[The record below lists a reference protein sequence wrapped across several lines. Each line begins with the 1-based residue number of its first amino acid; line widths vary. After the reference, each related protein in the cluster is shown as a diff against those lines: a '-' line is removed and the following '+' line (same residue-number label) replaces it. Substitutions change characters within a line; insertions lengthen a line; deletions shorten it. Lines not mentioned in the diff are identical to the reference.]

1 MPSLGLEHSCCRGSP
16 MAGQAPFWCQLGLL
30 QCSLGLRRPDF
41 YDVTEQPDF
50 EVPFGVSSDM
60 LD

>member
-1 MPSLGLEHSCCRGSP
+1 MHSLGLEHSCCHGSP
-16 MAGQAPFWCQLGLL
+16 MAGQAPFWYQLGLL
-30 QCSLGLRRPDF
+30 QCFLRLRRLHF
-41 YDVTEQPDF
+41 YAFSEPPGF

>member
-1 MPSLGLEHSCCRGSP
+1 MPSLGLGPSCCQPPP
-16 MAGQAPFWCQLGLL
+16 MAGQGPFWSQFGLL
-30 QCSLGLRRPDF
+30 QCFLGLRRLHF
-41 YDVTEQPDF
+41 YAFGEQPSF

>member
-1 MPSLGLEHSCCRGSP
+1 MGCPRPGPSGCGGSP
-16 MAGQAPFWCQLGLL
+16 MAGQGPFWCQLGFL
-30 QCSLGLRRPDF
+30 QCFLALCRLHF
-41 YDVTEQPDF
+41 YAFGEQPSF